1 MPKAG
6 QDRKVLEGVSFDV
19 IWDNGSGLQQDLWE
33 GWRGGLFEEGF
44 DPQVTVQGPDPC
56 SDSSWATCGEV

>member
-1 MPKAG
+1 MPRAG
-6 QDRKVLEGVSFDV
+6 QDRKVPEGVSFDV
-19 IWDNGSGLQQDLWE
+19 IWDSGSGLQLDLRE

-44 DPQVTVQGPDPC
+44 DPRDTVQGPDPC